1 MQSKLFRI
9 MARKA
14 KIVATLGPASDNIT
28 TINNL
33 IRAGVNVFR
42 LNFSYGTHESH
53 HQSFLR
59 IRECAEK
66 QGKDVAIMQDI
77 CGPKIR
83 IKGMIGIH
91 EIKKGDTL
99 TMSKT
104 VKEGSFSITY
114 PELIDQLNEGD
125 EVYFADGTVKAR
137 IETKESDT
145 LILKALTRGMLRE
158 GKGVNIP
165 KAGIKMSAL
174 TEKDKSDLKF
184 AAQIGIDLVAVSFV
198 ETKQDIMDAKKILR
212 ENNSDAWVIAKIE
225 RKSAIKNLDD
235 ILTEV
240 NGLMVARGDLGVEAG
255 MFVLPALQKEIIR
268 KANEHAL
275 PVITAT
281 QMLTSMMHAPSPT
294 RADISDIANAVF
306 DGTDATMLSDET
318 AVGEFPVEAVKVM
331 AKTLRTTEKNFIPE
345 KDTECTKE
353 EAFAHAAAQISQCIE
368 CKAIASISTTGAIV
382 RQISKFRPQKDLL
395 AITFDERLKNRL
407 ALVWGVKKTYIIKR
421 DVSETKMIYQFLQQ
435 ADDTKD
441 YIITM
446 GTRTGKRGTTN
457 MVRIIG
463 KTEREKIYNRF
474 FLE

>member
-1 MQSKLFRI
+1 

-14 KIVATLGPASDNIT
+14 KIVATLGPVSDNISS
-28 TINNL
+28 INKL
-33 IRAGVNVFR
+33 IQAGVNIFR

-53 HQSFLR
+53 LKSFQR

-83 IKGMIGIH
+83 IKGMNGIH

-99 TMSKT
+99 TMAKT
-104 VKEGSFSITY
+104 ANGETFSITY

-137 IETKESDT
+137 VDIKNDDS

-165 KAGIKMSAL
+165 RAGIKMSAL
-174 TEKDKSDLKF
+174 TEKDKDDLRF
-184 AAQIGIDLVAVSFV
+184 GAQIGIDLVAVSFV
-198 ETKQDIMDAKKILR
+198 ETKQDILDARKILK

-225 RKSAIKNLDD
+225 RKSALKNLDD

-268 KANEHAL
+268 KANENAL

-281 QMLTSMMHAPSPT
+281 QMLTSMLHAPSPT
-294 RADISDIANAVF
+294 RAEISDIANAVF
-306 DGTDATMLSDET
+306 DGTDAVMLSDET
-318 AVGEFPVEAVKVM
+318 AVGEFPVDAVKVM
-331 AKTLRTTEKNFIPE
+331 AQTLLMTEKNFNYQ
-345 KDTECTKE
+345 KRAKYSKE
-353 EAFAHAAAQISQCIE
+353 EAFAHAASELSQFVK

-382 RQISKFRPQKDLL
+382 RQISKFRPKKDIL
-395 AITFDERLKNRL
+395 AISFNERLKNKL
-407 ALVWGVKKTYIIKR
+407 ALVWGVKKTYIIKQ

-435 ADDTKD
+435 VDSKED

-446 GTRTGKRGTTN
+446 GSKTGKQGTTN
-457 MVRIIG
+457 MVRLMDKIE
-463 KTEREKIYNRF
+463 KEKIFSRY
-474 FLE
+474 LTQ

>member
-1 MQSKLFRI
+1 

-33 IRAGVNVFR
+33 IKAGVNIFR

-53 HQSFLR
+53 RQSFLR

-83 IKGMIGIH
+83 IKGMTGIH

-104 VKEGSFSITY
+104 VKENAFSITY

-125 EVYFADGTVKAR
+125 EVYFADGTVKTR
-137 IETKESDT
+137 IEGKNNDT

-165 KAGIKMSAL
+165 RAGIKMSAL
-174 TEKDKSDLKF
+174 TEKDKDDLRFGAK
-184 AAQIGIDLVAVSFV
+184 IGVDVVAVSFV
-198 ETKQDIMDAKKILR
+198 ETKQDILDAKKILQ

-268 KANEHAL
+268 KANARTL

-331 AKTLRTTEKNFIPE
+331 AKTLRTTEKNFTPQ
-345 KDTECTKE
+345 TETEWKKG
-353 EAFAHAAAQISQCIE
+353 EAFAHAAAELSKLVK
-368 CKAIASISTTGAIV
+368 CKAIASISTTGSIV
-382 RQISKFRPQKDLL
+382 RQISKFRPKKDIL
-395 AITFDERLKNRL
+395 AISFNPRLKNKL
-407 ALVWGVKKTYIIKR
+407 AMVWGVKKTFIIEK
-421 DVSETKMIYQFLQQ
+421 DISETKLIYQFLEQVG
-435 ADDTKD
+435 DNED
-441 YIITM
+441 YMITM
-446 GTRTGKRGTTN
+446 GSRTGRQGSTN
-457 MVRIIG
+457 MVRLID
-463 KTEREKIYNRF
+463 KVERKKITDRYKP
-474 FLE
+474 E